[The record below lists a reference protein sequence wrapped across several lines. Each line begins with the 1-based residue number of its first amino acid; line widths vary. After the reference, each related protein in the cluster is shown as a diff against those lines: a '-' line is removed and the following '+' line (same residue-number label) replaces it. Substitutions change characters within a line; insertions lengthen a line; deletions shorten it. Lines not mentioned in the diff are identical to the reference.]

1 MGYRSEIGR
10 ITLILGIVFS
20 MDDHQFKQLLDYF
33 HYSWIGYRKVRKGVK
48 KRISRHMQQLRC
60 PNIESYLVLIERND
74 EKRRECERR
83 MTVSI
88 SRFFRDRKLWLDL
101 ENEILPQLLEV
112 EKEKLKVWSAGC
124 ARGEEVYSF
133 MIVWDRLKARLKN
146 VPKLELI
153 ATDMHPDYIEKAK
166 AGIYTKSSFK
176 EIPEEMREVY
186 FDRKKKGNRYDL
198 KPMLKKNIIWQTRN
212 MFSDPPGSGFHVIF
226 LRNNLLTY
234 YQPHLIKEPFTKIL
248 ERLSPGGWLIIGSHE
263 NLPDESSGLIRN
275 ASTPWAYRKDFQ
287 AGTQMQQ

>member
-1 MGYRSEIGR
+1 
-10 ITLILGIVFS
+10 
-20 MDDHQFKQLLDYF
+20 
-33 HYSWIGYRKVRKGVK
+33 
-48 KRISRHMQQLRC
+48 MQQLRC
-60 PNIESYLVLIERND
+60 PNIESYLVLIERED

-88 SRFFRDRKLWLDL
+88 SRFFRDRKLWLNL
-101 ENEILPQLLEV
+101 ENEILPQFLEA

-133 MIVWDRLKARLKN
+133 MIVWDRLKASMHRL
-146 VPKLELI
+146 PELEFI
-153 ATDMHPDYIEKAK
+153 ATDMHPEYIRKAE
-166 AGIYTKSSFK
+166 AGIYTKSSLK
-176 EIPEEMREVY
+176 EIPEEMRDVY

-234 YQPHLIKEPFTKIL
+234 YRRDLIKTPLTKIL
-248 ERLSPGGWLIIGSHE
+248 ESLNSGGWLIIGSHE
-263 NLPDESSGLIRN
+263 KLPDESSGLTRN
-275 ASTPWAYRKDFQ
+275 PSTPWAYRKDFQ